1 MSDLIIEDLKDSILK
16 ITLNNP
22 SQQNTLSLD
31 FINDLKKIID
41 KADKNDEVKVIIL
54 SSSGKVFSAGHN
66 LKEIKSHREDKDQGL
81 QFFTTLINSCSDLM
95 IKIINNSKPII
106 AEVSGIATAAG
117 CQLVASCDLA
127 YASENS
133 KFATPGVNIGLF
145 CSTPMVA
152 LSRVVKSKHSME
164 MLLTGDFIDAN
175 KAKNIGLINNYFS
188 EDSLVDEIKQM
199 ANKIANKSS
208 QTVKIGKKAFY
219 NQAQMKTDD
228 AYKYA
233 SEIMIEKADKN
244 DDVKVI
250 ILSSSGKV
258 FSAGHNLKEIKSPV
272 KSISIECLLLTTL
285 DKATIGV
292 EQNKPIFTPGVANLE
307 FSLA

>member
-66 LKEIKSHREDKDQGL
+66 LKEIKSHRDDKDQGL
-81 QFFTTLINSCSDLM
+81 YFFTTLINSCSDLM

-188 EDSLVDEIKQM
+188 EDSLVDEIRQM

-233 SEIMIEKADKN
+233 SEVMIENMMNQDS
-244 DDVKVI
+244 DEGI
-250 ILSSSGKV
+250 
-258 FSAGHNLKEIKSPV
+258 SA
-272 KSISIECLLLTTL
+272 
-285 DKATIGV
+285 
-292 EQNKPIFTPGVANLE
+292 FLE
-307 FSLA
+307 KREPDWS

>member
-188 EDSLVDEIKQM
+188 EDSLVDEIRQI

-233 SEIMIEKADKN
+233 SEIMIENMMNQDS
-244 DDVKVI
+244 DEGI
-250 ILSSSGKV
+250 
-258 FSAGHNLKEIKSPV
+258 SA
-272 KSISIECLLLTTL
+272 
-285 DKATIGV
+285 
-292 EQNKPIFTPGVANLE
+292 FLE
-307 FSLA
+307 KREPNWS

>member
-188 EDSLVDEIKQM
+188 KDSLVDEIRQM

-233 SEIMIEKADKN
+233 SEIMIENMMNQDS
-244 DDVKVI
+244 DEGI
-250 ILSSSGKV
+250 
-258 FSAGHNLKEIKSPV
+258 SA
-272 KSISIECLLLTTL
+272 
-285 DKATIGV
+285 
-292 EQNKPIFTPGVANLE
+292 FLE
-307 FSLA
+307 KREPNWS

>member
-1 MSDLIIEDLKDSILK
+1 MSDLIIEDLKESILK
-16 ITLNNP
+16 ITFNNP
-22 SQQNTLSLD
+22 SQQNTLSLE

-41 KADKNDEVKVIIL
+41 KADKNDDVKVIIL

-66 LKEIKSHREDKDQGL
+66 LKEIKSHRKDKDQGL

-188 EDSLVDEIKQM
+188 EDSLVDEIRQM

-208 QTVKIGKKAFY
+208 QTLKIGKKAFY

-233 SEIMIEKADKN
+233 SEIMIENMMNQDSN
-244 DDVKVI
+244 EGI
-250 ILSSSGKV
+250 
-258 FSAGHNLKEIKSPV
+258 SA
-272 KSISIECLLLTTL
+272 
-285 DKATIGV
+285 
-292 EQNKPIFTPGVANLE
+292 FLE
-307 FSLA
+307 KREPDWS

>member
-22 SQQNTLSLD
+22 SQQNTLSLE

-41 KADKNDEVKVIIL
+41 KADKNDDVKVIIL
-54 SSSGKVFSAGHN
+54 SSSGNVFSAGHN

-95 IKIINNSKPII
+95 INIINNSKPVI

-152 LSRVVKSKHSME
+152 LSRVVKNKHSME
-164 MLLTGDFIDAN
+164 MLLTGDFIDAD

-188 EDSLVDEIKQM
+188 EDSLVSEIREM

-233 SEIMIEKADKN
+233 SEVMIENMMNQDS
-244 DDVKVI
+244 DEGI
-250 ILSSSGKV
+250 
-258 FSAGHNLKEIKSPV
+258 SA
-272 KSISIECLLLTTL
+272 
-285 DKATIGV
+285 
-292 EQNKPIFTPGVANLE
+292 FLE
-307 FSLA
+307 KREPNWS

>member
-95 IKIINNSKPII
+95 INIINNSKPVI

-152 LSRVVKSKHSME
+152 LSRVVKNKHSME
-164 MLLTGDFIDAN
+164 MLLTGDFIDAD

-188 EDSLVDEIKQM
+188 EDSLVSEIREM

-233 SEIMIEKADKN
+233 SEVMIENMMNQDS
-244 DDVKVI
+244 DEGI
-250 ILSSSGKV
+250 
-258 FSAGHNLKEIKSPV
+258 SA
-272 KSISIECLLLTTL
+272 
-285 DKATIGV
+285 
-292 EQNKPIFTPGVANLE
+292 FLE
-307 FSLA
+307 KREPNWS

>member
-66 LKEIKSHREDKDQGL
+66 LKEIKSHRDDKDQGL

-188 EDSLVDEIKQM
+188 EDSLVDEIRQM

-233 SEIMIEKADKN
+233 SEIMIENMMNQDS
-244 DDVKVI
+244 DEGI
-250 ILSSSGKV
+250 
-258 FSAGHNLKEIKSPV
+258 SA
-272 KSISIECLLLTTL
+272 
-285 DKATIGV
+285 
-292 EQNKPIFTPGVANLE
+292 FLE
-307 FSLA
+307 KREPDWS

>member
-188 EDSLVDEIKQM
+188 EDSLVDEIRQM

-233 SEIMIEKADKN
+233 SEIMIENMMNQDS
-244 DDVKVI
+244 DEGI
-250 ILSSSGKV
+250 
-258 FSAGHNLKEIKSPV
+258 SA
-272 KSISIECLLLTTL
+272 
-285 DKATIGV
+285 
-292 EQNKPIFTPGVANLE
+292 FLE
-307 FSLA
+307 KRDPNWS